1 MYLAPA
7 GAFWLFLGS
16 LLFELPRM
24 IANDAFSFVASH
36 PLKFASAAMMGFAV
50 NSLGYIVIKS
60 ASSLTLK
67 VLGTVKNAFV
77 VWCGIFFLQETVTKL
92 QGFGY
97 GIAII
102 AFYWYQKLKM
112 EQIRGD
118 APTSGR
124 GDGQAILP
132 VAAVPTESTLEASRG
147 TPGRSGRES

>member
-1 MYLAPA
+1 MYLTPA

-16 LLFELPRM
+16 FILERPKM
-24 IANDAFSFVASH
+24 IANDAFAFVAAH
-36 PLKFASAAMMGFAV
+36 PVKFATAAMMGFAV

-77 VWCGIFFLQETVTKL
+77 VWCGIFFLNETVTKL

-97 GIAII
+97 GIAIV

-112 EQIRGD
+112 EQLRGD
-118 APTSGR
+118 APNSLIT
-124 GDGQAILP
+124 
-132 VAAVPTESTLEASRG
+132 VPEYPTNSVKMR
-147 TPGRSGRES
+147 